1 MSSEPTVYVVHS
13 SKFKLVGN
21 LFPKYEKKKKKK
33 PQTIHMANSKKD
45 KSTYTLKHNK
55 AVVYALFCIDSFCI
69 VNLYQGFYK
78 SLQII

>member
-21 LFPKYEKKKKKK
+21 LFPKYEKKKT
-33 PQTIHMANSKKD
+33 QRIHMANSKKD

-78 SLQII
+78 SL